1 MKEKKIGYRDIFRQ
15 KEYLKII
22 IASLINRFGDSI
34 DAIASTWIVYE
45 LTGNAAWSAIIFG
58 MNKIP
63 SVIVTPLA
71 GAWVEGRKKKNIMV
85 VTDLIRAA
93 CVALVATGYLMGF
106 LQAWMLLLT
115 TFIISTAEAF
125 RGPASTALT
134 PKVLDM
140 DYYEYGMSLN
150 STLSSIVELI
160 GMAVAAGIIAALGTA
175 GAIYIDMVTFLLSA
189 LIIVFVNS
197 GECNLEKQKFNGKE
211 YMGSLKEGF
220 RYAGTNRVIRFF
232 IMVAVFLNVMLVPF
246 NSLQA
251 PLASEILGGGAE
263 VLSIMGIMLTVG
275 MLMGSITYPML
286 QKKIHEKHLMVAGA
300 LGMGLYYLGLTV
312 CSPLYGNKWIMYALV
327 TAMSAL
333 FGYLVALAN
342 ACMSVGLVKQVDENY
357 LARVGGI
364 TTALASAATP
374 LTSFVVGAA
383 VAYVRTDIFFILT
396 GVLDII
402 GCIFIVRSKAM
413 ESRKEKNPQIRSK
426 ESQPAPG

>member
-1 MKEKKIGYRDIFRQ
+1 MNEKKIGYRDIFRQ

-63 SVIVTPLA
+63 SVVVTPLA
-71 GAWVEGRKKKNIMV
+71 GAWVEGRKKKSIMV

-140 DYYEYGMSLN
+140 EYYEYGMSLN

-160 GMAVAAGIIAALGTA
+160 GMAVAAGIIAVIGTA
-175 GAIYIDMVTFLLSA
+175 GAIYIDMVTFILSA
-189 LIIVFVNS
+189 FIIAFVNS
-197 GECNLEKQKFNGKE
+197 QEYDLKKQKFDAKE
-211 YMGSLKEGF
+211 YMGTLKEGF
-220 RYAGTNRVIRFF
+220 RYAGSNRVIRFF
-232 IMVAVFLNVMLVPF
+232 LVIAVFLNAMLVPF

-275 MLMGSITYPML
+275 MLLGSITYPML
-286 QKKIHEKHLMVAGA
+286 QQKICEKHLIVAGT
-300 LGMGLYYLGLTV
+300 LGMGIYYLGLVV
-312 CSPLYGNKWIMYALV
+312 CQPLYGSKWLMYALV
-327 TAMSAL
+327 TIMSTL

-342 ACMSVGLVKQVDENY
+342 SCMSVALVKQVDENY

-364 TTALASAATP
+364 VTALASAATP
-374 LTSFVVGAA
+374 IVSFVVSAA
-383 VAYVRTDIFFILT
+383 VVYISTEAFFIVA
-396 GVLDII
+396 GVLDVI
-402 GCIFIVRSKAM
+402 GCIFIIRSKAVG
-413 ESRKEKNPQIRSK
+413 SKKEEQAKSGL
-426 ESQPAPG
+426 EAGQPIPG